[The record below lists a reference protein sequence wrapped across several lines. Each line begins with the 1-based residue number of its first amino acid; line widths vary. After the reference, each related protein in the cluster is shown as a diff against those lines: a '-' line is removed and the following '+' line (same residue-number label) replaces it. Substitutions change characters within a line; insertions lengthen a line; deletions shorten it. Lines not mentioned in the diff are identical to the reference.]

1 MNRDELHER
10 LRAAADAPAPGAD
23 PAFAAA
29 LEQRL
34 RAVHHSLPD
43 DLPGRIPGA
52 TEPRPDAATPAPG
65 RPWFRSPVSVT
76 AALAVLALL
85 AVPLLLRPPGDP
97 ALALVA
103 AYDTQV
109 RMPDGRRVTARP
121 GLVLEEGAVVLTGP
135 RGSAEAGGLVLG
147 SGEVAVVEDGRL
159 RRVERTAARPTAKP
173 SPTDRP
179 SGPAAP
185 ASPLGALPVLPGQS
199 PRPSRPDAQAS
210 TRPAERPATQDEAAA
225 TPSPGEETAQTGKAA
240 PDDRHPIGLATWAD
254 KRVVQLAWTE
264 FAHPDFA
271 FFAVLRAPYP
281 AVPQWPLAN
290 GTEVVG
296 HSPDAAQRQY
306 TDDDVDYRPVYRIV
320 ALDRY
325 GNELGRSGAVTP
337 PFEQTPSR
345 PEAREAG
352 PITYTD

>member
-1 MNRDELHER
+1 MKRDELHQR
-10 LRAAADAPAPGAD
+10 LRDAADSPAPGAD

-34 RAVHHSLPD
+34 RAVHHSLPNR
-43 DLPGRIPGA
+43 LPGA

-65 RPWFRSPVSVT
+65 RPWFRSPVPV
-76 AALAVLALL
+76 AAALALL
-85 AVPLLLRPPGDP
+85 ALLSVPLLLRPPVDP

-109 RMPDGRRVTARP
+109 RMPDGRRLTARP

-135 RGSAEAGGLVLG
+135 RGRAEVGGLVLG
-147 SGEVAVVEDGRL
+147 SGEVAVVQDGRI

-179 SGPAAP
+179 TATPAP
-185 ASPLGALPVLPGQS
+185 GSPLGALPVLPGQS
-199 PRPSRPDAQAS
+199 PRPARPDAQA
-210 TRPAERPATQDEAAA
+210 TARPEDQPAAQDETAAQ
-225 TPSPGEETAQTGKAA
+225 PSSGEESAQTGKAA

-264 FAHPDFA
+264 FTHPDFA

-281 AVPQWPLAN
+281 AVPQWPLEN

-296 HSPDAAQRQY
+296 HSPDPAQRQY
-306 TDDDVDYRPVYRIV
+306 TDDEIEYRPVYRIV
-320 ALDRY
+320 ALDRS
-325 GNELGRSGAVTP
+325 GNELGRSAAVTP

-345 PEAREAG
+345 PEARNAG